1 MTALHRRGQR
11 VDVCEGGLGP
21 RAQSAWLPRQPL
33 CSPAVLSFPPLCPR
47 PRAPPAQGWGA
58 GNPGLAGAALHRRL
72 WRAGGK
78 VHSRGTALLPTWQ
91 HEVSPLELPVLRA
104 RFLEHEV
111 LGDVVGFVASHFCH
125 ARGPSSTSGGLVTH
139 TQRVLLRQTPRDWEG
154 QSRELQRGAARSPRA
169 CPAGRA
175 WSLLPGMSCAC
186 AGGGQRALGPL
197 SVSQRRLKKLLL
209 QPRLCCRVVG
219 SEDKASLWDTG
230 CVPDTLHG
238 PRHPRPPPIPQE
250 AGAADAPS

>member
-21 RAQSAWLPRQPL
+21 RAPLQPSRPFL
-33 CSPAVLSFPPLCPR
+33 SSPVPQAKSPAR
-47 PRAPPAQGWGA
+47 T
-58 GNPGLAGAALHRRL
+58 GLGGGEP
-72 WRAGGK
+72 RAGGSGATQTS
-78 VHSRGTALLPTWQ
+78 VASRRQSPLSRHGTALLPTWQ

-154 QSRELQRGAARSPRA
+154 QSRELQRGAARSSRA
-169 CPAGRA
+169 FPAGRA